1 VIQLS
6 FEGKSI
12 IALSDTHGKHGELK
26 IPPCDILIHCGDIC
40 TDGDENQISDFF
52 DWFSASPA
60 KYKLFVSGNHDYPFV
75 FEPLRAINLI
85 PLNIIFM
92 ENRIKTIQNISFLGL
107 TSQDNLHGIPDIQ
120 TKKVDFLL
128 THVPPKSILD
138 DDSGCPYLSEFVS
151 ILNPRFHIFG
161 HIHQFG
167 GKKLRKG
174 NTVFINASC
183 IKTDYP

>member
-1 VIQLS
+1 MIQIS
-6 FEGKSI
+6 FEGKTI
-12 IALSDTHGKHGELK
+12 IAISDTHGKHREIN

-40 TDGDENQISDFF
+40 TDGDEDQINDFF

-60 KYKLFVSGNHDYPFV
+60 KYKLFISGNHDYPFV
-75 FEPLRAINLI
+75 FEPSSAKNLI
-85 PLNIIFM
+85 PSNIVFM

-107 TSQDNLHGIPDIQ
+107 TSQYNLHGIPNIQ

-138 DDSGCPYLSEFVS
+138 DGAGCPYLSEFVN
-151 ILNPRFHIFG
+151 ILKPDFHVFG
-161 HIHQFG
+161 HIHRFG
-167 GKKLRKG
+167 GEKFSKG

-183 IKTDYP
+183 FSTNRP